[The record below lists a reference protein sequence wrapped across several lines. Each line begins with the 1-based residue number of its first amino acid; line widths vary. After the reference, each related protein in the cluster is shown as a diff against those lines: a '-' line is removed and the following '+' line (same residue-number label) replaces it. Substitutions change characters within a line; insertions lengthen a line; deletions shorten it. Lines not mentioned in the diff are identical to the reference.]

1 MLKAHEIRLYPTK
14 AQAILLKKSCGIA
27 RYSYNWALTKWIEMD
42 QAGER
47 PTAYTLIKLQN
58 SIKKEQ
64 MPYFLEVSKNAP
76 QYAIHHLELAYKNF
90 HRLQSKYG
98 YKKFKIIT
106 VKRQKKTILEGIPQY
121 KRKGIHDSFVAIEK
135 AGDFSQSNYKIHLSR
150 IGKVKCAENLRFT
163 GKINNV
169 VVKRIADK
177 WFAVINIDTIPN
189 EASAVNDNQ
198 VTVGVDL
205 GIKSLIVLSDGT
217 IFENPKALRKN
228 LDNLK
233 RQQRFLSR
241 KQMGSNNRRKQQM
254 KVANIHYRISCIRK
268 YAIHKAT
275 SEIVSKYDRII
286 IEDLNISGMMK
297 NHHWAQA
304 IGDASMGEVTRQLAY
319 KAMWQGKELIK
330 VDRFFPSSKICSC
343 CGYKKETLLLS
354 ERTYKCDNCGLEIDR
369 DLNAAINLANYSPTS
384 KFGGSNACGDE
395 TMVSSMK
402 QEVNRLS
409 INS

>member
-1 MLKAHEIRLYPTK
+1 
-14 AQAILLKKSCGIA
+14 
-27 RYSYNWALTKWIEMD
+27 
-42 QAGER
+42 
-47 PTAYTLIKLQN
+47 
-58 SIKKEQ
+58 
-64 MPYFLEVSKNAP
+64 
-76 QYAIHHLELAYKNF
+76 
-90 HRLQSKYG
+90 
-98 YKKFKIIT
+98 
-106 VKRQKKTILEGIPQY
+106 
-121 KRKGIHDSFVAIEK
+121 
-135 AGDFSQSNYKIHLSR
+135 
-150 IGKVKCAENLRFT
+150 
-163 GKINNV
+163 

-189 EASAVNDNQ
+189 ETPAINDNQ

-205 GIKSLIVLSDGT
+205 GIKSLMVLSDGT
-217 IFENPKALRKN
+217 VFENPKALRKN

-241 KQMGSNNRRKQQM
+241 KQIGSNNRRKQQM

-286 IEDLNISGMMK
+286 IEDLNLFGMMK
-297 NHHWAQA
+297 NHHLAQS
-304 IGDASMGEVTRQLAY
+304 IGDASMGEITRQLAY

-330 VDRFFPSSKICSC
+330 ADRFFPSSKICSC
-343 CGYKKETLLLS
+343 CGHKKETLLLS
-354 ERTYKCDNCGLEIDR
+354 ERTYKCENCGLEIDR

-395 TMVSSMK
+395 TIVSSMK
-402 QEVNRLS
+402 QEVNSSS